1 MAAVTVIGGGLAGA
15 EAAWQLAE
23 RGHRVTLVEM
33 RPAVMTPA
41 HRTGLFAELVCSNSL
56 RGAGLE
62 NAVGLLKEEM
72 RRLGSLIMAAADATR
87 IPAGGALAVD
97 RTGFAEYVTARLRS
111 HPSIEIRIEEATAV
125 PPPPALIATGPLT
138 AGRFAES
145 LRAFFGRD
153 YLHFYDAAAPVVYA
167 ETLDLDRLFR
177 ASRYGKGD
185 DAAYL
190 NSPLTEEEY
199 DLFLRELLAAEVRS
213 GHLPEDAVFF
223 EGCLPIEEMARR
235 GRDTLR
241 FGPMKPV
248 GLIDPRTGRRP
259 YAVVQL
265 RQDDAAASLYN
276 LVGFQTR
283 LAHGEQLRVFRLL
296 PGLGRAEFA
305 RFGGMHRNSY
315 LSSPS
320 LLLSSGEARGRE
332 GLFFAGQ
339 LIGVEGYVESAASGF
354 VAGINLARRLSGRP
368 PMIFPRET
376 ALGALMHYI
385 ASADPDG
392 FQPMN
397 VNFGLFPPVDGL
409 PRNRRERN
417 RLIAER
423 ALAILEAL
431 KSEVF
436 RDKSGDSG

>member
-1 MAAVTVIGGGLAGA
+1 MGEITVVGGGLAGA

-23 RGHRVTLVEM
+23 RGHRVNLIEM

-41 HRTGLFAELVCSNSL
+41 HRTGLLAELVCSNSF
-56 RGAGLE
+56 RGASLE
-62 NAVGLLKEEM
+62 NAGGLLKEEM

-97 RTGFAEYVTARLRS
+97 RTRFAEFVTERLHH
-111 HPSIEIRIEEATAV
+111 HPLVRVRTEEATELPV
-125 PPPPALIATGPLT
+125 PPALIATGPLT
-138 AGRFAES
+138 AGRLAAS
-145 LRAFFGRD
+145 LRAFFGHD
-153 YLHFYDAAAPVVYA
+153 HLHFYDAIAPVVYA
-167 ETLDLDRLFR
+167 ETLDMDLLFR

-199 DLFLRELLAAEVRS
+199 DVFWRELLAAEVRS

-235 GRDTLR
+235 GKDTLR

-248 GLIDPRTGRRP
+248 GLVDPRTGRRP

-265 RQDDAAASLYN
+265 RQDDAAGALYN

-283 LAHGEQLRVFRLL
+283 LAHGEQERVFRLL
-296 PGLGRAEFA
+296 PGLARAEFA

-315 LSSPS
+315 LCSPV
-320 LLLSSGEARGRE
+320 LLRPTGEARKAA

-339 LIGVEGYVESAASGF
+339 LIGVEGYVESAASGL
-354 VAGINLARRLSGRP
+354 VAGINLARRLDGEEP
-368 PMIFPRET
+368 FVFPRET
-376 ALGALMHYI
+376 ALGALMHYVT
-385 ASADPDG
+385 SAAPDR

-397 VNFGLFPPVDGL
+397 VNFGLFPPLDFPARG
-409 PRNRRERN
+409 RREKA
-417 RLIAER
+417 RLLAER
-423 ALAILEAL
+423 ALTVLE
-431 KSEVF
+431 KVRQTIF
-436 RDKSGDSG
+436 RK

>member
-1 MAAVTVIGGGLAGA
+1 MVIGGGLAGA

-41 HRTGLFAELVCSNSL
+41 HRTGLLAELVCSNSL
-56 RGAGLE
+56 RGASLE

-72 RRLGSLIMAAADATR
+72 RRLGSLVMAAADATR

-97 RTGFAEYVTARLRS
+97 RTGFAEYVTARLRG
-111 HPSIEIRIEEATAV
+111 HPSIEIRIEEATAI

-167 ETLDLDRLFR
+167 ETLDMNLLFR
-177 ASRYGKGD
+177 ASRYGKGGG
-185 DAAYL
+185 AGYL

-199 DLFLRELLAAEVRS
+199 DLFRRELLAAEVRS

-296 PGLGRAEFA
+296 PGLA
-305 RFGGMHRNSY
+305 R
-315 LSSPS
+315 
-320 LLLSSGEARGRE
+320 
-332 GLFFAGQ
+332 
-339 LIGVEGYVESAASGF
+339 
-354 VAGINLARRLSGRP
+354 
-368 PMIFPRET
+368 
-376 ALGALMHYI
+376 
-385 ASADPDG
+385 
-392 FQPMN
+392 
-397 VNFGLFPPVDGL
+397 
-409 PRNRRERN
+409 
-417 RLIAER
+417 AER
-423 ALAILEAL
+423 APARGHAAEREQPA
-431 KSEVF
+431 S
-436 RDKSGDSG
+436 